1 MTEHSEKPKQAVAIA
16 AIVAGAIVLLGCI
29 AACTVTMYVFLSNPP
44 W

>member
-1 MTEHSEKPKQAVAIA
+1 MTEHSEKAKPAVAVA

-29 AACTVTMYVFLSNPP
+29 AACTVTKYVFLSNPP